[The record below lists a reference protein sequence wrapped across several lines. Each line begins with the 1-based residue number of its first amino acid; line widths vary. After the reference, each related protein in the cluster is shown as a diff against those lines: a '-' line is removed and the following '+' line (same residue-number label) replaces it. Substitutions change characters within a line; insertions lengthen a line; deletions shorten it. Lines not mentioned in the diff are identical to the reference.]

1 MFDSV
6 ACLHPQ
12 GRLRLMFNSKKP
24 ANDSADVCSEVRPG
38 VYTGRD
44 PDGDQ
49 INDDDSCESLGFGDF
64 LAFNSM
70 LLALLPPDFSIQGK
84 CLMVVTYMV
93 IVCIGHD
100 STRQL
105 GDLWNTCMTPAIPVP
120 MFFVSLY
127 AILLNYIVENVS
139 TVCPPVSN

>member
-1 MFDSV
+1 V

-12 GRLRLMFNSKKP
+12 GRLRLRFLSILVD
-24 ANDSADVCSEVRPG
+24 DSANECSEVRTG
-38 VYTGRD
+38 VHTARD

-49 INDDDSCESLGFGDF
+49 INDGDSCESLGFGDF

-70 LLALLPPDFSIQGK
+70 LLALLPPDVSIQGK

-100 STRQL
+100 STHQL
-105 GDLWNTCMTPAIPVP
+105 GYFWNECIMPAIPVA
-120 MFFVSLY
+120 MFFITLY
-127 AILLNYIVENVS
+127 AIVLNYIVENVIA
-139 TVCPPVSN
+139 VCPPISNWM